1 MTDRLRLRRVCLG
14 VLAAASVAATAPA
27 TASAAE
33 RYIVLYKGESTPGN
47 VAGTVQRSGGQLVAD
62 YAQIGVVIAR
72 SDDAAFAS
80 KMRGQAG
87 VEQVAATSAYGI
99 RPFKA
104 SDTDSASG
112 PPPGDL
118 PNSTA
123 TDADTFSALQW
134 DMQQI
139 RTPQAPAVTAG
150 SPSVIVGD
158 IDTGLDKD
166 HPDLVQNIDFARS
179 VSCESGA
186 PNSSPAAWDDR
197 AGHGTHTAG
206 TIAAASN
213 GMGIVGVAPKV
224 KIAGIKSS
232 NDDGFFFPEMV
243 ICSFMWAGSQ
253 HLDVTNNSYFADPW
267 LYNCRNDP
275 VQRAIWKAE
284 RRAIRYAQSQG
295 VLVVASAGN
304 ESTDLSH
311 PKIDDIS
318 PDFPPG
324 SEQER
329 EITNACSVV
338 PVEVSGVVGVSANGR
353 MVQDDSDDDDD
364 YLKSFYSSYG
374 VSAVDVVAPGGDS
387 LYPEPTVT
395 GRVLSTWPA
404 DAMANCLASRQVIES
419 GVPGGT
425 YCWQQGTSM
434 AGPHAAGVAALIV
447 SRYGDSSSPQN
458 GHMRPGQVASILSH
472 TADPQPCPDSL
483 PAGYDAFTQSSGE
496 PQECQGG
503 PGHNSWYGNG
513 RVDAL
518 SAITH
523 ETGNG

>member
-1 MTDRLRLRRVCLG
+1 MTDRPRLRRVCLG
-14 VLAAASVAATAPA
+14 VLAAALFAATAPA

-33 RYIVLYKGESTPGN
+33 RYIVLYKGQSTPGN
-47 VAGTVQRSGGQLVAD
+47 AATTVQRAGGELVAD

-72 SDDAAFAS
+72 SGDTAFAS

-87 VEQVAATSAYGI
+87 VDQVAATSAYGI
-99 RPFKA
+99 RPFK
-104 SDTDSASG
+104 DVETEGASG

-118 PNSTA
+118 PNSPA

-134 DMQQI
+134 DMRQI
-139 RTPQAPAVTAG
+139 RTPQAHAITGG
-150 SPSVIVGD
+150 SPSVTVGD

-206 TIAAASN
+206 TIAAAAN
-213 GMGIVGVAPKV
+213 GMGIVGVAPNVKV
-224 KIAGIKSS
+224 AGIKSS

-267 LYNCRNDP
+267 LFNCRNDP

-284 RRAIRYAQSQG
+284 QRAIRYAQSQG
-295 VLVVASAGN
+295 VLVVAAAGN

-311 PKIDDIS
+311 PRVDVIS

-329 EITNACSVV
+329 EITNACVVV

-353 MVQDDSDDDDD
+353 MEQDDRDDDDD
-364 YLKSFYSSYG
+364 YLKSFFSSYG

-404 DAMANCLASRQVIES
+404 DAMASCVANRQVVEA

-434 AGPHAAGVAALIV
+434 ASPHAAGVAALIV

-458 GHMRPGQVASILSH
+458 GHMRPGQVASLLSH
-472 TADPQPCPDSL
+472 TADPQPCPESL
-483 PAGYDAFTQSSGE
+483 PEGYDDFTQSSGE
-496 PQECQGG
+496 LQECQGG

-523 ETGNG
+523 ASGNG